1 MAEDVW
7 GRLFVLIGMGAMIW
21 SQFARDAMWIGG
33 VVAIMVGLMVI
44 PARKE
49 RNDG

>member
-1 MAEDVW
+1 MAEDIW

-21 SQFARDAMWIGG
+21 SQFARDAAWIGG
-33 VVAIMVGLMVI
+33 LTAIIVGLLCI